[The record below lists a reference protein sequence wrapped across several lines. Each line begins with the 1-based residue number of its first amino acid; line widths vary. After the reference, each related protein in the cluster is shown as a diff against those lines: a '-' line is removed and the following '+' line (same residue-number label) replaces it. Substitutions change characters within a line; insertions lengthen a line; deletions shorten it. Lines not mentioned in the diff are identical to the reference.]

1 MDGEEMAEDDKGVAI
16 YIVQQEGTD
25 VEGMTYTVV
34 ENEGAEGQPMS
45 LDAIMGGGSV
55 TMVTENGE
63 EQALPPSQYHVLQQ
77 LEVIKTEY
85 QPAVVEG
92 SSNDHIVI
100 EPQPVSEGD
109 NYSVLPTAEDTS
121 TGPDQSLSYYCQFC
135 GSILVSLNELKSHM
149 AERHNASIEVEEMDG
164 IVYDEANQSEVDNK
178 NRTEDEGMT
187 IELCCSMCNLVFD
200 DKDKLEAHMYD
211 KHSMENLD
219 SDSFLK
225 CPFCPR
231 MFAAKWQNSLYEHL
245 KEKHDSHTGPI
256 EVEVVKMKAAKKR
269 SKDAYRPSPMYSEK
283 EAEATC
289 HLCNLT
295 FKHKKNL
302 PIHLTKYHQMSEKE
316 IEEILGHDFHIPTMF
331 SCPVCSKQF
340 LWPATLKRHMLE
352 HDPEGKSPNTRR
364 NVFFRCLYCPLTT
377 RYACSVRK
385 HISRIHP
392 EKVKDIDINK
402 LSIPKFTGDVPDDV
416 KENVITLDKRP
427 AEEKYKDFAVVY
439 ICPFCDYVTQLP
451 SNLSRH
457 LTSKAHNKIFTSE
470 ELKAIK
476 VSSFKVKKGSN
487 TSELPK
493 LQLDRKVR
501 DIVNVKRKQM
511 ELPPL
516 SCDETD
522 LDIFDDDE
530 RENEEEQEDPSYDPR
545 RDSKGMTAPLKV
557 YGVSS
562 NKSKEIVSP
571 VSSLTG
577 KGSVCVLGKDG
588 TVKKLFPKSVAEISV
603 KQEAETEEMIT
614 GTTTEDTLDDTETIP
629 EQVEDIGEVGRE
641 KGEKQT
647 QTDNMDAV
655 KAAPD
660 SERIKCLKCPLRFAD
675 IQSLL
680 KHIVLHKNVVLD
692 FSCQICKEKFPF
704 YSELLE
710 HDEKVHKGKMGTT
723 NVMKAVAMSSINTS
737 RKPMTTY
744 DCPYCEMLFGQPGSL
759 DKHARLDH
767 KEHLKRS
774 GDGAGKRDSVCGF
787 NCYFCELSFFS
798 ILQLVEH
805 MQAVHPNAERPG
817 QVEFSD
823 LSARKS
829 SRKRKLPKWLEKDME
844 FGEEVKKKKSELP
857 VRVGSIQVLNAK
869 PGEQKE
875 KVAEKADDAAET
887 LASKKNVP
895 VAHSSESV
903 PTSKAKDDDKE
914 VTVDVSDG
922 RVVKHSTK
930 KRIQSEKAT
939 QSSANVLTKH
949 PIDRKS
955 DENKSQTDAKQKTVL
970 KQKQNK
976 KMAML
981 HTKEKASTPKKLQ
994 DESLKEV
1001 KSSVKRK
1008 RQTQSVNL
1016 EDIIVDSP
1024 AAKCPH
1030 CSFVAKRSSAL
1041 AFHINMNHPDKK
1053 VIKKEVDEES
1063 LPGDINDEPID
1074 DNLAT
1079 DKDYQYTGPKSKHKT
1094 EAIQTDELRNEKRE
1108 DYQDGD
1114 SDLESDIDLMDL
1126 DISGDI
1132 TDRGCVEVNDGEEVR
1147 EFAVEVNEEE
1157 NRCVLVYE
1165 CPFCGLNC
1173 FQSTYSR
1180 LRHVQTTHTKEY
1192 KEFSEREKS
1201 DFKKKHKCPCCEK
1214 VFQNRRYAKAHLRSH
1229 PEFKTLEASHLNS
1242 VRNSKT
1248 VLKCSMCNVIHN
1260 SIDIITHHIE
1270 VRHPSNVSQ
1279 IRNVYEIPTPSNPRD
1294 IILMYNCPRCSFR
1307 SVWRSGLYRHMR
1319 RKHKDEKDIFT
1330 ETFYVDLE
1338 LNKGDYCCP
1347 HCTEKFDSPETVVEH
1362 SREHHPEKC
1371 VLSANVIESTEN
1383 AKLNADQFQCP
1394 YCDMTSQYTTSIT
1407 RHVAR
1412 HHPSRKKS
1420 FHNSKILRL
1429 TGDAGHVTRKVFG
1442 CEYCSYETDYRSCL
1456 NRHVERKHPIAYE
1469 EYKVRP
1475 VKPRETQHHSK
1486 VIVRKFPKKVIPA
1499 SKFVCIYCQHKL
1511 ESDESLKYHVASEHN
1526 GFPVVSV
1533 KVKYV
1538 GVGLDTPVY
1547 SCPQCQLMD
1556 LDLQAV
1562 ASHIQQ
1568 HDDNEESENSNKSVD
1583 GKQSG
1588 LQVYV
1593 CNTCSKAYE
1602 SLYNLVLHSH
1612 KSHGKD
1618 AEVMFKMVKLG
1629 GDNEELV
1636 NKYNC
1641 PICSFISVTRDSLVS
1656 HLQSKHG
1663 IADVAVSDVGGMDT
1677 LASNQS
1683 VLHNNTGFKC
1693 PYCNVCMQKESNIFE
1708 HIVSKHPEK
1717 SADVNISKIK
1727 ESHERT
1733 KLLITKRKRV
1743 HQCVHCNMR
1752 FRTSLPLRWHMRR
1765 FHPKVASSEMGQEV
1779 VKYID
1784 TPINAS
1790 HTDRREPNN
1799 CPVCGARY
1807 VWRKRLQLHMRKCH
1821 GSCFQVYKTLDNL
1834 ADIVADAIADDGSQ
1848 DTAVVHLK
1856 KRMKNGR
1863 PTRCRQ
1869 CNVMLNN
1876 FTIARMHIKL
1886 RHRNVGRSFCFG
1898 GSLKSYRWQCA
1909 VCNLAFPTYRS
1920 RLLHA
1925 IRRHRC
1931 PPHIFKCM
1939 WCSMKFGSSRS
1950 RKSHELFCAGPIT
1963 CYQCPFDQCGYI
1975 SKFSTVVRSHLQI
1988 YHGIHRRA
1996 MVNKQVQ
2003 CELCLA
2009 ILGPEKLTA
2018 HLRGHCIVKSKF
2030 ECNICTQTFPSLH
2043 QRHSH
2048 VTQVHTEKLEVC
2060 EYCGEIVPRS
2070 SLKRHLID
2078 HNHVPLSAC
2087 PYCNQKVKHGNLGH
2101 HIALKHPQIPQCIC
2115 EICCETVSQ
2124 FQTEQKIHTC
2134 KLCSKTFCKAV
2145 YLVHHNIL
2153 MHGIRK
2159 KTVKK
2164 EYKCQ
2169 ICQKVFYTK
2178 KAMFK
2183 HGQLHTLNRDVP
2195 ISPVRPSLQND
2206 PDLYEPLTTES
2217 QQDDADPALHV
2228 IHIGQDTVQYL
2239 PKMGDSSLNA
2249 VIKELIVYNQSGDL
2263 PYKCVLCNRQF
2274 AKMKYIKLH
2283 IRRAH
2288 VKDENQ
2294 PYRCKVCGSG
2304 FVRLTEF
2311 RKHTRSHSDFRPFKC
2326 KFCNKAFK
2334 QQANL
2339 KEHLFVHDNIKH
2351 FQCYLCSKWFRQRGA
2366 LTSHVVLHDKLKPFK
2381 CTFCGKGFTTR
2392 GELGR
2397 HMKRYESEERRNE
2410 KCYSCYLCMKA
2421 FPHFPLLMKHI
2432 DQHNPEKPFTCEIC
2446 TDTFSNYV
2454 ALYFH
2459 KVKYQHVLETE
2470 VVQVQHTENPSRL
2483 KYKPS
2488 VLYEDG
2494 DVVYVNQTLDGHMI
2508 ENDGS
2513 SGMEVVIHNIDK
2525 HGGIQF
2531 TEKHPEQDELLSIAQ
2546 QLTELSNIPKK
2557 KGSANPSR
2565 KEEDEIVKTM
2575 LDADA
2580 DVMASLTKTS
2590 TSDYTSASSAP
2601 PGRRPTVRDLLED
2614 NYTYSSSH
2622 SVPEPQEPE
2631 YTVVNDFPVT
2641 GEYQMDMTTQALVS
2655 CPSNMEELAS
2665 LIVQQSD
2672 TSDQDNMLAIQD
2684 EDGSIIYVCLPQ
2696 GTGVDQNVEETTVP
2710 FAEMDTNSMGASV
2723 NVQNVVVLSEN
2734 ETNDYTEH
2742 FEETQPDPN
2751 TMENIVIEASNIQ
2764 EDLETPIDAENH
2776 DQNNYVIEAEHVEST
2791 ISSTFAE
2798 NINPTINPTQTEA
2811 ESSENISTEEI
2822 ITTQTSVEE
2831 IPQEIITSTVL
2842 ENPPPSRLLQ
2852 VLASGDAVSSSPL
2865 ATALLAGTTPGIGAE
2880 GEHSG
2885 EIIEGSQLV
2894 PIDNDDSNFT
2904 QEELLDI
2911 EYQQNLE
2918 DNDDVMVM
2926 QGKFRYTFDKNE
2938 KKFTCL
2944 HCNATLCNYKNLKGH
2959 LKRHMPRETF
2969 MFKCDQC
2976 ESRFCSNNELTRHV
2990 RVHTREKNYACPMC
3004 DKMFIQK
3011 GHLDTHMRMHQ
3022 GIKPY
3027 KCDQCDARF
3036 ITSSQRKVHWTRK
3049 HGNSEIPCDQC
3060 DLTFKTQ
3067 VDMYQHKGRY
3077 HVLGQLEKGKDK
3089 AGEKDGGV
3097 HVCEK
3102 CGKKFGNRRSLLHHL
3117 FEHSVQDKVHK
3128 CQECTQEFRSR
3139 ELLREHAKQEHENHV
3154 YVCNQCGE
3162 AFLNRKFL
3170 NAHMKENHP
3179 QEYEASSSK
3188 TSVKEPCK
3196 ICGKLFAK
3204 GVSMMYHLGS
3214 QHADAVLGES
3224 SNSSSSTEQS

>member
-77 LEVIKTEY
+77 LEVIKT
-85 QPAVVEG
+85 
-92 SSNDHIVI
+92 
-100 EPQPVSEGD
+100 EGD

-1157 NRCVLVYE
+1157 NR
-1165 CPFCGLNC
+1165 
-1173 FQSTYSR
+1173 
-1180 LRHVQTTHTKEY
+1180 
-1192 KEFSEREKS
+1192 
-1201 DFKKKHKCPCCEK
+1201 
-1214 VFQNRRYAKAHLRSH
+1214 
-1229 PEFKTLEASHLNS
+1229 
-1242 VRNSKT
+1242 
-1248 VLKCSMCNVIHN
+1248 
-1260 SIDIITHHIE
+1260 
-1270 VRHPSNVSQ
+1270 
-1279 IRNVYEIPTPSNPRD
+1279 
-1294 IILMYNCPRCSFR
+1294 

-1799 CPVCGARY
+1799 CP
-1807 VWRKRLQLHMRKCH
+1807 
-1821 GSCFQVYKTLDNL
+1821 
-1834 ADIVADAIADDGSQ
+1834 
-1848 DTAVVHLK
+1848 
-1856 KRMKNGR
+1856 
-1863 PTRCRQ
+1863 
-1869 CNVMLNN
+1869 
-1876 FTIARMHIKL
+1876 
-1886 RHRNVGRSFCFG
+1886 
-1898 GSLKSYRWQCA
+1898 
-1909 VCNLAFPTYRS
+1909 
-1920 RLLHA
+1920 
-1925 IRRHRC
+1925 
-1931 PPHIFKCM
+1931 
-1939 WCSMKFGSSRS
+1939 
-1950 RKSHELFCAGPIT
+1950 E
-1963 CYQCPFDQCGYI
+1963 
-1975 SKFSTVVRSHLQI
+1975 
-1988 YHGIHRRA
+1988 
-1996 MVNKQVQ
+1996 VQ

-2048 VTQVHTEKLEVC
+2048 
-2060 EYCGEIVPRS
+2060 
-2070 SLKRHLID
+2070 
-2078 HNHVPLSAC
+2078 
-2087 PYCNQKVKHGNLGH
+2087 
-2101 HIALKHPQIPQCIC
+2101 
-2115 EICCETVSQ
+2115 
-2124 FQTEQKIHTC
+2124 
-2134 KLCSKTFCKAV
+2134 
-2145 YLVHHNIL
+2145 
-2153 MHGIRK
+2153 
-2159 KTVKK
+2159 
-2164 EYKCQ
+2164 